1 MFHFQRKIK
10 PQIVVT
16 SVGAEKWR
24 VYEQNLKQMGYFNP
38 S

>member
-24 VYEQNLKQMGYFNP
+24 VYEQIELKTDGLF
-38 S
+38 